1 MRLAFICSKLP
12 EINFYQKIHLITKNI
27 YDFNRIMMIS
37 HKQQISLSKIEEEY
51 EGDFLKD
58 DDQMFK
64 LKQIINELD
73 DLDRSLLIMYADEG
87 SMAKAGKKF
96 NVSAATIYSNIK
108 RIRNI
113 IKEKL

>member
-1 MRLAFICSKLP
+1 
-12 EINFYQKIHLITKNI
+12 
-27 YDFNRIMMIS
+27 MIL
-37 HKQQISLSKIEEEY
+37 HKQQTPSLQKIEEEY

-58 DDQMFK
+58 DDRIFRI
-64 LKQIINELD
+64 KQIINELD
-73 DLDRSLLIMYADEG
+73 DLDRAILIVYSDEG

-96 NVSAATIYSNIK
+96 NVSAATIYTNIK

>member
-1 MRLAFICSKLP
+1 MTF
-12 EINFYQKIHLITKNI
+12 QKQH
-27 YDFNRIMMIS
+27 
-37 HKQQISLSKIEEEY
+37 ISLKRIEEEY
-51 EGDFLKD
+51 VDDIFVD
-58 DDQMFK
+58 DDNMYK

-73 DLDRSLLIMYADEG
+73 DLDKALLIIYSEEG

-96 NVSAATIYSNIK
+96 NVSAATIYTNIK

>member
-1 MRLAFICSKLP
+1 MKSTR
-12 EINFYQKIHLITKNI
+12 
-27 YDFNRIMMIS
+27 
-37 HKQQISLSKIEEEY
+37 QQISLKKIEEEY

-64 LKQIINELD
+64 LKQIIENLD
-73 DLDRSLLIMYADEG
+73 DLDRAILIMYADEG

-96 NVSAATIYSNIK
+96 NVSAATIYTNIK
-108 RIRNI
+108 RIRQV

>member
-1 MRLAFICSKLP
+1 
-12 EINFYQKIHLITKNI
+12 
-27 YDFNRIMMIS
+27 MIS
-37 HKQQISLSKIEEEY
+37 HKQTPSLQKIEEEY

-73 DLDRSLLIMYADEG
+73 DLDRAILIVYADEG
-87 SMAKAGKKF
+87 SMTKAGRKF
-96 NVSAATIYSNIK
+96 NVSAATIYTHIK

>member
-1 MRLAFICSKLP
+1 MNWKK
-12 EINFYQKIHLITKNI
+12 EH
-27 YDFNRIMMIS
+27 
-37 HKQQISLSKIEEEY
+37 ISLSKIIDEY
-51 EGDFLKD
+51 DSDILID
-58 DDQMFK
+58 DDDMYK

-73 DLDRSLLIMYADEG
+73 DLDKALLIVYADEG
-87 SMAKAGKKF
+87 SMAKAGRKF

>member
-1 MRLAFICSKLP
+1 MTF
-12 EINFYQKIHLITKNI
+12 QKQHT
-27 YDFNRIMMIS
+27 
-37 HKQQISLSKIEEEY
+37 SLSKIIDEY
-51 EGDFLKD
+51 NSDIFVD
-58 DDQMFK
+58 DDRIFR
-64 LKQIINELD
+64 LKEVINELD
-73 DLDRSLLIMYADEG
+73 DLDKALLIVYADEG

>member
-1 MRLAFICSKLP
+1 MKSTR
-12 EINFYQKIHLITKNI
+12 
-27 YDFNRIMMIS
+27 
-37 HKQQISLSKIEEEY
+37 QQISLQKIEEEY

-58 DDQMFK
+58 DEKMFK
-64 LKQIINELD
+64 LKEIIKNLD
-73 DLDRSLLIMYADEG
+73 DLDRAILIIYADEG
-87 SMAKAGKKF
+87 SMAKAGRKF